1 LVGGSKLDSSEV
13 LSYIFAMATFPHK
26 GSDTPSWHSLARVD
40 SLVLG
45 TVNAPFKH
53 AVDAEVLTTC
63 LKTGDVA
70 PWIVHV
76 ATLFTDVDPKLVLSF
91 AREHGVS
98 GAQLARTYHAVKQ
111 QTGVESAA
119 LETSLVPLAQPA

>member
-1 LVGGSKLDSSEV
+1 
-13 LSYIFAMATFPHK
+13 MAKFPHK
-26 GSDTPSWHSLARVD
+26 GSDILSGPSLARVD

-45 TVNAPFKH
+45 TVNAPFKQ
-53 AVDAEVLTTC
+53 AVDVEVLTGC
-63 LKTGDVA
+63 LKTGDVD

-91 AREHGVS
+91 AKEHGVS
-98 GAQLARTYHAVKQ
+98 GTQLARTYRRVKR

-119 LETSLVPLAQPA
+119 LERSLVPLANPA

>member
-1 LVGGSKLDSSEV
+1 
-13 LSYIFAMATFPHK
+13 MATFYHK
-26 GSDTPSWHSLARVD
+26 GSDAPGQTLARVD

-45 TVNAPFKH
+45 TVNAPFKT
-53 AVDAEVLTTC
+53 AIDAEALTAC

-91 AREHGVS
+91 ASQHGVS
-98 GAQLARTYHAVKQ
+98 GARLASTYHAVKQ

-119 LETSLVPLAQPA
+119 LERSLVPLAHPA